1 MATHSVFLPRE
12 PTEEA
17 GGLQSIRLYSRTQLK
32 QLSMHACIA
41 CIRQI
46 VWETM
51 EGERIK
57 EKKSCQGICLFVAD
71 FMMGNEDLVF
81 QGLFRNI
88 WYGFGIVHPWI

>member
-12 PTEEA
+12 PTEEP

-32 QLSMHACIA
+32 QFSMHACIA

-57 EKKSCQGICLFVAD
+57 EKIAWGTWKVDRARRLKYMSQV
-71 FMMGNEDLVF
+71 
-81 QGLFRNI
+81 
-88 WYGFGIVHPWI
+88 